1 MFYFGCATFTILFTR
16 PDKIHPYFFTVK
28 WLAYRDEAVTYR
40 TPVTALSQ
48 FTTFYQSTTCITF
61 AEYAEEEKTKIK
73 KRGSSGIPQLNVQRI
88 TPL

>member
-1 MFYFGCATFTILFTR
+1 
-16 PDKIHPYFFTVK
+16 
-28 WLAYRDEAVTYR
+28 
-40 TPVTALSQ
+40 LSQ